1 MTQNTGSAVYVYCLI
16 RASRRPRLARM
27 PAGVPDATPPALHD
41 LGASIWLVA
50 SDVPLD
56 VYGTDNLEPR
66 LRDLDWVASVAVAH
80 EAVNDFFARMRGS
93 VVVPMKLLTMFST
106 QEKAAADVRAR
117 RTAVHRAMRHIAGCE
132 EWGIR
137 VTRRPAAA
145 LPDEHARPRTGAGFL
160 HARKA
165 AREAAATARAG
176 AAAAA
181 AASYTRLK
189 RHAKDARVRALGRET
204 GTNPP
209 VFEAAFLVRASA
221 RARFTAEARRQERTL
236 QHAGAELTLTGPWP
250 AYNFVGTDDAGRRRA
265 R

>member
-1 MTQNTGSAVYVYCLI
+1 V
-16 RASRRPRLARM
+16 
-27 PAGVPDATPPALHD
+27 PAGVPGAAPPALHD

-56 VYGTDNLEPR
+56 VYGPDNLEPR
-66 LRDLDWVASVAVAH
+66 LRDLDWVASVAIAH

-106 QEKAAADVRAR
+106 EGKAAADVRAR

-137 VTRRPAAA
+137 VTLRPAAA
-145 LPDEHARPRTGAGFL
+145 LPDDGHARPRTGAGFL

-165 AREAAATARAG
+165 ARDAAATARAD
-176 AAAAA
+176 AADAAD
-181 AASYTRLK
+181 ASFTRLK
-189 RHAKDARVRALGRET
+189 RQAKDARVRARGREP

-209 VFEAAFLVRASA
+209 VLEAAFLVRASA

-236 QHAGAELTLTGPWP
+236 KIAGAELTLTGPWP
-250 AYNFVGTDDAGRRRA
+250 AYNFVGTDAVRRRG